1 MLSRIDIGIVIGL
14 ASAMAAVISLLFA
27 WRAVRVAEK
36 TNMSGLFTEL
46 HKIYHDDKTFAAIQI
61 VWNVYL
67 KFQENADG
75 ELIPRN
81 IALEIVSQQDRES
94 PEWKAIHDMSLF
106 WKYSSLLLQQGYL
119 DEEIAFEAF
128 TSPRMLGFLAPVEK
142 AFIEYHYHEGKETD
156 IKTPLMWLYRR
167 WEKYSRKRKQKY
179 SEL

>member
-67 KFQENADG
+67 KFQDNADG

-81 IALEIVSQQDRES
+81 IA
-94 PEWKAIHDMSLF
+94 
-106 WKYSSLLLQQGYL
+106 
-119 DEEIAFEAF
+119 
-128 TSPRMLGFLAPVEK
+128 
-142 AFIEYHYHEGKETD
+142 
-156 IKTPLMWLYRR
+156 
-167 WEKYSRKRKQKY
+167 
-179 SEL
+179 